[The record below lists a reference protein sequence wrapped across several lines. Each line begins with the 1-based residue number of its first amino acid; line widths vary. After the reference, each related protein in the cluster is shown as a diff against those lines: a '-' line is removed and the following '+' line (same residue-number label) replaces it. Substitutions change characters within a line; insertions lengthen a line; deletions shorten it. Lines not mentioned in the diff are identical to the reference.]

1 MQYHKQITMGEYI
14 QILMGLFFVDFQI
27 EYRPVNTGHILAVS
41 NLNIFSLRT
50 QPGWVPLHYSPWS
63 LFYVHGSRI
72 MHNNQHI

>member
-50 QPGWVPLHYSPWS
+50 QPCGFPYITQPGHYFVSTA
-63 LFYVHGSRI
+63 LE
-72 MHNNQHI
+72 